1 VLRGLLRIAAARPGV
16 TAFVGFARA
25 ARASLAAMLPAFAL
39 VLALTVVAFG
49 FMVRTA
55 VLRGQTGASWQ
66 TTGADAVISLTPAA
80 PLTPARQHAIAAVPG
95 VRRTA
100 AALVTAGTPGSK
112 APLTVVL
119 VSPAG
124 YAALVAGTPFP
135 RVPAALLAEPAGAA
149 PGTPAPALASP
160 AAAAELAHRA
170 VALSTDLGTLR
181 VRVAGRLASTPAAPG
196 TGSFVVLPFW
206 AASHLSAQKSP
217 TELLVTGP
225 RLDDQALT
233 ATAARVVPGA
243 AITFRTRVLAGLA
256 GAALPHG
263 AYVAFALGSGVA
275 AGFCVIVLML
285 SLVLAARS
293 RALTLAR
300 LSTMGL
306 GTGQGRLLVIAEAL
320 PPVLAAAVAGVACA
334 LALVP
339 LLGPVLDLSVF
350 TGSAAAVPVRAD
362 LVALAI
368 PAAGLIILAVATL
381 SAQAIAASRRGAA
394 SALRISG

>member
-1 VLRGLLRIAAARPGV
+1 
-16 TAFVGFARA
+16 
-25 ARASLAAMLPAFAL
+25 M
-39 VLALTVVAFG
+39 
-49 FMVRTA
+49 
-55 VLRGQTGASWQ
+55 
-66 TTGADAVISLTPAA
+66 
-80 PLTPARQHAIAAVPG
+80 
-95 VRRTA
+95 
-100 AALVTAGTPGSK
+100 
-112 APLTVVL
+112 
-119 VSPAG
+119 
-124 YAALVAGTPFP
+124 
-135 RVPAALLAEPAGAA
+135 
-149 PGTPAPALASP
+149 LAS
-160 AAAAELAHRA
+160 
-170 VALSTDLGTLR
+170 
-181 VRVAGRLASTPAAPG
+181 
-196 TGSFVVLPFW
+196 
-206 AASHLSAQKSP
+206 
-217 TELLVTGP
+217 
-225 RLDDQALT
+225 
-233 ATAARVVPGA
+233 
-243 AITFRTRVLAGLA
+243 LA